1 MGSVPAAL
9 FIFLAAASDQA
20 SAYQGAICGFKE
32 YASLGV
38 ITYDEVFIEEH
49 NIPPELDPSTGV
61 YTVGKSGNYMVI
73 VYGSPKTKKSL
84 EVILKKQGI
93 TTPSGEF
100 KILTQMGKKDR
111 DLRFWNQVHLA
122 ERGRQDPLGAF
133 LHWAM

>member
-1 MGSVPAAL
+1 MELSVQAAL

-61 YTVGKSGNYMVI
+61 LHCWKIRQLHGHSVWKSQNEEESGSYPEKARNYHSFWR
-73 VYGSPKTKKSL
+73 VYNYNSN
-84 EVILKKQGI
+84 
-93 TTPSGEF
+93 
-100 KILTQMGKKDR
+100 GKKDR

-122 ERGRQDPLGAF
+122 ERGRQDPL
-133 LHWAM
+133 

>member
-61 YTVGKSGNYMVI
+61 YTVGKSGKYMVL
-73 VYGSPKTKKSL
+73 VYGIP
-84 EVILKKQGI
+84 
-93 TTPSGEF
+93 TPSGEY
-100 KILTQMGKKDR
+100 KIITQMEKKIATSGSGT
-111 DLRFWNQVHLA
+111 RFIWLN
-122 ERGRQDPLGAF
+122 E
-133 LHWAM
+133 